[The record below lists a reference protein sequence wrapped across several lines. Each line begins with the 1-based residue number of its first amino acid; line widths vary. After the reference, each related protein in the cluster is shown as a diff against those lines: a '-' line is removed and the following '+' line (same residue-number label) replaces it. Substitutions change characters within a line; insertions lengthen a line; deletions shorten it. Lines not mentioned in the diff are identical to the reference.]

1 MLNVTYVLWL
11 IETLGDDFHAP
22 WPLCSKYA
30 HHLIIKCFLTALLIR
45 GHWFAVQA
53 NKWFQKTCFSRWWPL
68 WLVIIRI
75 TTQFSAKIE
84 HKLGAPMAVLQ
95 KVSAPNAWV
104 TLLLCPKVQC
114 SYGCAPNTVL
124 LVPASALGSLA
135 TNLSSQCTPGNNSF
149 DPKTVPITFF

>member
-11 IETLGDDFHAP
+11 NETPGDDFHAP

-53 NKWFQKTCFSRWWPL
+53 NKWFQKTFFFILSHWWPL

-84 HKLGAPMAVLQ
+84 HKHGAPMAEPTWLCSKKSVPLMPGCPYCCAPMVVLQ

-104 TLLLCPKVQC
+104 PLLLCPKVQC
-114 SYGCAPNTVL
+114 SYGCAPNAVH
-124 LVPASALGSLA
+124 LVPAS
-135 TNLSSQCTPGNNSF
+135 
-149 DPKTVPITFF
+149 V